1 MDNNVASEKRPQTN
15 EEIIDELTKG
25 LEDSAIRQTPT
36 ESRGENKESEKDK
49 VQPST
54 RVGND
59 KISDDPFAA
68 IGKDED
74 EDEEQDGKKITEL
87 PDDFIDEEAL
97 KDREVDLTEEQ
108 REALR
113 KDAESLK
120 NEGNELFK
128 SGEYQKAMDA
138 YTRGIQTCSLAFDKD
153 RSILYANRAAAKM
166 KYMENKDSAI
176 SDCTK
181 ALELNSSY
189 LKAYLRR
196 AQLYEESD
204 KLDEALEDFKK
215 ILTFDP
221 AHSEANYAVR
231 RLPPLIAERN
241 EKLKTEMIGKLKDL
255 GNMVLRPFGL
265 STDNF
270 ELKQDPNSGGY
281 SVNFNQTPR

>member
-54 RVGND
+54 RIGND

-74 EDEEQDGKKITEL
+74 EEEEQDGKKITEL

>member
-54 RVGND
+54 RIGND

-74 EDEEQDGKKITEL
+74 EEEEQDGKKITEL

-97 KDREVDLTEEQ
+97 KDREIDLTEEQ